1 MPISPQ
7 ITITPEDLVFKSFD
21 ITAVSKT
28 SSTAT
33 YTATGHTFSAGDI
46 VSVTGIAPDGYNGSF
61 TITSIATNTFTVANT
76 TNATIT
82 TATGNAY
89 WADNTEYS
97 YETNNYAYQT
107 NSADV
112 VDLTAAIDANAT
124 AAYNAAISAQADAT
138 AAQAS
143 ASTAYSTAVAANTA
157 ASTAQS
163 TADGKNKVTYSTS
176 APGSTSNVVGDIWYQ
191 YGSSGVNNGRIIAQY
206 SGAGG
211 TSWTQT
217 TISGLVVA
225 NIDAGNI
232 TTGTLAVAVGIT
244 GTDGNFSLDAVTGA
258 IVATKATITGTV
270 NAKSGYFGDGTNGYS
285 ISSSGLTGIG
295 SGVIIGG
302 QIQTSTGNEAVV
314 LDGSTNAIRF
324 KSGGSYVG
332 NIVPLNVGGSA
343 YGLLMHYGATP
354 DGSGGTRPQ
363 MYIGSGNCSISAN
376 TTNVIGVATS
386 GVSISAGGG
395 LSISGSGGTAISNT
409 LTYPGIATG
418 SGSTMVVVTTGSRVA
433 YTTSSERF
441 KQDIKYI
448 TTNGWLNKVLAMK
461 PITYKTSK
469 DFTTPGE
476 PNETQIG
483 FLAEDINDIGGGLET
498 TVVLD
503 PLGDPFS
510 LSYDRLTVFLMLAI
524 KELKAEINELRGQ

>member
-143 ASTAYSTAVAANTA
+143 ASTAYNTAVAANTA
-157 ASTAQS
+157 ASTAQT

-363 MYIGSGNCSISAN
+363 MYIGSSN
-376 TTNVIGVATS
+376 
-386 GVSISAGGG
+386 VSISASASFNIGV
-395 LSISGSGGTAISNT
+395 STSAISFNGA
-409 LTYPGIATG
+409 TYSNSNFYVPNH
-418 SGSTMVVVTTGSRVA
+418 STTTSTANGYVNATTGLLARSTA
-433 YTTSSERF
+433 SSARYKEDIVNLVDVEDLDPRKLLTIPVRAFRF
-441 KQDIKYI
+441 KKGYLTEGDERE
-448 TTNGWLNKVLAMK
+448 GVL
-461 PITYKTSK
+461 I
-469 DFTTPGE
+469 PGFIAE
-476 PNETQIG
+476 EVDAVYPAGTDYDAGQVETW
-483 FLAEDINDIGGGLET
+483 NDRTIIPG
-498 TVVLD
+498 
-503 PLGDPFS
+503 
-510 LSYDRLTVFLMLAI
+510 MLALI
-524 KELKAEINELRGQ
+524 QSQETRIQALEGK